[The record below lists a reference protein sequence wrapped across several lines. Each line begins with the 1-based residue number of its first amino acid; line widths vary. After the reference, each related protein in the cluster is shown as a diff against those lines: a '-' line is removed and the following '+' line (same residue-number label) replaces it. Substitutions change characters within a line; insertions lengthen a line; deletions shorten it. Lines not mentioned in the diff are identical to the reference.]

1 MEFLTI
7 SMEFLSDITI
17 EHRKQCFFYFTF
29 VHIDTCT
36 PMKNRFHALTYIIVI
51 LLSLFNQSLSAS
63 ETNLPEKYT
72 TTYFSAKNGV
82 EDGLVND
89 MIQDHKGLL
98 WFATWNGLYR
108 FDGYNFQNYKSNTED
123 QEGLT
128 NNRLLEISEDKHGCI
143 WVLCYDSTAYRFNP
157 GSEIFDPIPKT
168 SSVNFQSIQVLS
180 NGVTW
185 LLYTDGSAIRAY
197 THPVDLS
204 LTFDIYSGKDN
215 ILPSGKIQSVYLDST
230 EQEWILTD
238 NGLYLLKDGQLS
250 VILPGTPH
258 TDSRAS
264 FYTVAQQGDRLIFGS
279 DDGKI
284 YTYSL
289 SRKTIHVEQ
298 LKTSASVI
306 SIQHDAGKTLYI
318 TDKDGLFMNN
328 PTDYSY
334 RHFTLNHLT
343 GRKDK
348 TIESVAITSNH
359 LLWITHPGSGVTLF
373 DIQQLEFREFITKD
387 EVKRPL
393 CTETGFFAIED
404 PNNVLWIHPKGG
416 GLSYYDPQHKA
427 LIPFNTTDQPVKWKS
442 NDRCFSALSDKQGN
456 LWMSTQLN
464 RLQRVTFIPDKFH
477 FHIPSPED
485 PDLPENEI
493 RALYTDHKGRIW
505 TGSRDLNVS
514 VYDSLFNRLHS
525 FTAGKVYAIM
535 QDSDSAFWISTKG
548 EGLIRVVE
556 TASNHFR
563 TEQYMHTPNS
573 HHTISNNN
581 IYYTFQDSKKRLW
594 VATYGGGLNLIERQP
609 DGSLHF
615 INHQNRLKNYP
626 IQRFYKV
633 RHITE
638 DIEGNIWVSTTAGIL
653 RFNVNFREPETIVFD
668 QISKSQGDV
677 NSLSNNDVHMIKC
690 TTKGRIYAVTYGGG
704 LNEIITTEQGGYKC
718 EAFTQKDGLISDII
732 YAVEEDHEGNLWLA
746 TGAGLV
752 KYVSAQEQIQYPS
765 EHIAF
770 NIHFSEGIG
779 SMDKNRILF
788 GTNRGIFYFT
798 PEKINKTDFIPQIF
812 FSSIWVNNEELTPKD
827 TPGILS
833 TSIDNSQQV
842 TLPPNNHSLRII
854 FSALDMTNTEYTHYA
869 YMLRGFDN
877 TYRHTDQ
884 GHEANYT
891 NLPPGK
897 YIFSV
902 KSTNS
907 EGVWVDNERTLAIE
921 VLPTFS
927 ETPVASFLLF
937 LLILIVALVIMY
949 IYTVF
954 FRMKQKVK
962 NEEYLAQ
969 LKLNFFTDVSH
980 ELRTPLTLI
989 TGPLDFILNTETL
1002 PDKLRE
1008 SLSMVRKN
1016 SERMQRLVG
1025 QILDFSKIQ
1034 DQKMKLRVQHTDIVH
1049 FTQGVVQHFIG
1060 LAEERHITL
1069 RFTSEPSDCYLWID
1083 EDKMEKVIFNLLS
1096 NAFKYT
1102 PDHKRIQVDITE
1114 TQHTVSIKIM
1124 DQGVGIPKEKQ
1135 ESIFNRFE
1143 NFIQKK
1149 PNNSASSGI
1158 GLSLAKELTEMHQGR
1173 ISVESKIG
1181 EGSAFTII
1189 LLKGKEH
1196 YPDNTEYIVGDLR
1209 DGNTIESI
1217 NPSVIIPPEE
1227 EANDIP
1233 GNENGLRM
1241 LIVEDNQELRTF
1253 IKQVFQG
1260 KYHITEARDGSEGL
1274 QKAFDTLPDIIITDI
1289 MMPVKD
1295 GIQMLQELRNDERTS
1310 HIPAIALTAKSD
1322 MDSILIG
1329 IQTGADDYITK
1340 PFSIHY
1346 LQSKVDYLLA
1356 QRKKLQV
1363 FYCQNKVED
1372 TTTKEEQ
1379 ASQLS
1384 EKDRAFLSRLSK
1396 VMEEQ
1401 MNNPDL
1407 NVEAVVDHFNLS
1419 RTIFFHKLKSLTGL
1433 SPILYIRDVRMR
1445 RAAELI
1451 REQQYTMAEIAYMV
1465 GYNDPHY
1472 FSKSFKAF
1480 WGMTATE
1487 YAKRISG

>member
-1 MEFLTI
+1 
-7 SMEFLSDITI
+7 MEFLSDIFK
-17 EHRKQCFFYFTF
+17 EHRIQCFFYFTF
-29 VHIDTCT
+29 ANIDIQR
-36 PMKNRFHALTYIIVI
+36 PMRNRFYALTYIIVI
-51 LLSLFNQSLSAS
+51 LLNLFNWSLSAS

-82 EDGLVND
+82 EEGLVND
-89 MIQDHKGLL
+89 MFQDHKGLL

-108 FDGYNFQNYKSNTED
+108 FDGYNFQNYKSSTKD

-128 NNRLLEISEDKHGCI
+128 NDRLLKIDEDKYGCI

-157 GSEIFDPIPKT
+157 GSETFDPIPKA
-168 SSVNFQSIQVLS
+168 SSANFQSIQVLS

-204 LTFDIYSGKDN
+204 LTLDMFSGKDN
-215 ILPSGKIQSVYLDST
+215 ILPSGKIHTVYLDAT

-238 NGLYLLKDGQLS
+238 NGLYQLKDNQLS
-250 VILPGTPH
+250 TIIPGTPH
-258 TDSRAS
+258 TDSPVS
-264 FYTVAQQGDRLIFGS
+264 FHAVAEQGDSLLFGS
-279 DDGKI
+279 DNGKI

-289 SRKTIHVEQ
+289 SRKTTNIEQ
-298 LKTSASVI
+298 LQTSASVI
-306 SIQHDAGKTLYI
+306 SIQSGAGKTIYT
-318 TDKDGLFMNN
+318 TDKDGLFINH
-328 PTDYSY
+328 PDHSY
-334 RHFTLNHLT
+334 RHFTLNRLT
-343 GRKDK
+343 ERKDK
-348 TIESVAITSNH
+348 TIESVAITNNH
-359 LLWITHPGSGVTLF
+359 LLWITHPDPGVTLF
-373 DIQQLEFREFITKD
+373 DLQQLEFREFISKD
-387 EVKRPL
+387 EVRRPL

-416 GLSYYDPQHKA
+416 GLSYYDPQHKT
-427 LIPFNTTDQPVKWKS
+427 LIPFNTTEQPVKWKS

-493 RALYTDHKGRIW
+493 RALYTDNKGRIW
-505 TGSRDLNVS
+505 TGSRDLNIS
-514 VYDSLFNRLHS
+514 IYDAQFNVLHT
-525 FTAGKVYAIM
+525 FAAGKVYAIM
-535 QDSDSAFWISTKG
+535 QDSDDVFWISTKG
-548 EGLIRVVE
+548 EGLIRAVE
-556 TASNHFR
+556 TAPGHFK
-563 TEQYMHTPNS
+563 TEQYIHDPNNL
-573 HHTISNNN
+573 HTISSNNV
-581 IYYTFQDSKKRLW
+581 YYTFQDRKKRLW
-594 VATYGGGLNLIERQP
+594 VATYGGGLNLIERQA

-615 INHQNRLKNYP
+615 INHQNGLKNYP

-638 DIEGNIWVSTTAGIL
+638 DNEGNIWVSTTAGIL
-653 RFNVNFREPETIVFD
+653 HFNENFREPETIVFD
-668 QISKSQGDV
+668 QISKKQGDV
-677 NSLSNNDVHMIKC
+677 NSLSNNDVHMIKF

-704 LNEIITTEQGGYKC
+704 LNEIIKTAQGNYIC
-718 EAFTQKDGLISDII
+718 EAFTQENGLISDII
-732 YAVEEDHEGNLWLA
+732 HAIEEDHDGNLWLA
-746 TGAGLV
+746 TGGGLV
-752 KYVSAQEQIQYPS
+752 KFVSSQEQIQYPN

-779 SMDKNRILF
+779 SMDQNRILF
-788 GTNRGIFYFT
+788 GTNRGVFYFT
-798 PEKINKTDFIPQIF
+798 PGKISKTNFIPQIF
-812 FSSIWVNNEELTPKD
+812 FSSIWVNNEELTPKG
-827 TPGILS
+827 TPGMLP
-833 TSIDNSQQV
+833 TSIDNSQHV
-842 TLPPNNHSLRII
+842 TLPPNNHSLRLV

-869 YMLRGFDN
+869 YMLHGFDK
-877 TYRHTDQ
+877 TYRHTEQ

-897 YIFSV
+897 YTFSV

-907 EGVWVDNERTLAIE
+907 EGVWVDNERTLSIE

-927 ETPVASFLLF
+927 ETPLASFLLF
-937 LLILIVALVIMY
+937 LLILIVALIIMY

-954 FRMKQKVK
+954 YRMKQKVK

-1002 PDKLRE
+1002 PERLRE
-1008 SLSMVRKN
+1008 SLGMIRKN

-1034 DQKMKLRVQHTDIVH
+1034 DQKMILRIQHTDIVR
-1049 FTQGVVQHFIG
+1049 FTQGIVEYFTG
-1060 LAEERHITL
+1060 LARERNITL
-1069 RFTSEPSDCYLWID
+1069 YFTSELADCYVWMD
-1083 EDKMEKVIFNLLS
+1083 EDKIEKVIFNLLS

-1102 PDHKRIQVDITE
+1102 PDHKRIQVNITE
-1114 TQHTVSIKIM
+1114 TQHTVCIRIM

-1143 NFIQKK
+1143 NFIQKR
-1149 PNNSASSGI
+1149 PNNSTSSGI
-1158 GLSLAKELTEMHQGR
+1158 GLSLAKELTELHQGR

-1181 EGSAFTII
+1181 EGSTFTII

-1196 YPDNTEYIVGDLR
+1196 YPANTEYIVGDLK
-1209 DGNTIESI
+1209 DENPVESTE
-1217 NPSVIIPPEE
+1217 PAIIVTPEE
-1227 EANDIP
+1227 EVQAEIN
-1233 GNENGLRM
+1233 NEEGLRM
-1241 LIVEDNQELRTF
+1241 LIVEDNRELRAF

-1260 KYHITEARDGSEGL
+1260 KYHITEAQDGSEGL
-1274 QKAFDTLPDIIITDI
+1274 EKAFNTLPDIIITDI

-1295 GIQMLQELRNDERTS
+1295 GIQMLQDLRNDERTS
-1310 HIPAIALTAKSD
+1310 HIPTIVLTAKSD
-1322 MDSILIG
+1322 MDNILIG

-1346 LQSKVDYLLA
+1346 LELKVDNLLA

-1363 FYCQNKVED
+1363 FYSRNKVEN
-1372 TTTKEEQ
+1372 TTVNEEEQ
-1379 ASQLS
+1379 QQTPNLS
-1384 EKDRAFLSRLSK
+1384 EKDKAFLSKLSK
-1396 VMEEQ
+1396 VMEDQ

-1407 NVEAVVDHFNLS
+1407 NVDTVVDHFNLS
-1419 RTIFFHKLKSLTGL
+1419 RTNFFHKLKSLTGL

-1445 RAAELI
+1445 KAAELI

-1487 YAKRISG
+1487 YAKRASG

>member
-1 MEFLTI
+1 MRNT
-7 SMEFLSDITI
+7 
-17 EHRKQCFFYFTF
+17 FY
-29 VHIDTCT
+29 I
-36 PMKNRFHALTYIIVI
+36 LTYIIVI
-51 LLSLFNQSLSAS
+51 LLNLFNWSLSVSA
-63 ETNLPEKYT
+63 TNLPKKYT
-72 TTYFSAKNGV
+72 TTYFSSKNGV

-108 FDGYNFQNYKSNTED
+108 FDGYNFQNYKSSTKD
-123 QEGLT
+123 QGGLT
-128 NNRLLEISEDKHGCI
+128 NDRLLEINEDKYGCI

-157 GSEIFDPIPKT
+157 GSETFDPIPKA

-185 LLYTDGSAIRAY
+185 LLFTDGSAIRAH

-204 LTFDIYSGKDN
+204 LALDVYSDKDN
-215 ILPSGKIQSVYLDST
+215 VLPSGKIHAVYLDST

-238 NGLYLLKDGQLS
+238 NGLYQLKDRQLS
-250 VILPGTPH
+250 TIVPGTSH
-258 TDSRAS
+258 SAAS
-264 FYTVAQQGDRLIFGS
+264 FYTAKEQGDSLLFGGNN
-279 DDGKI
+279 GKI

-289 SRKTIHVEQ
+289 SRKAIRVEQ

-306 SIQHDAGKTLYI
+306 SILGGTGKTLYI
-318 TDKDGLFMNN
+318 TDKDGVFMSN
-328 PTDYSY
+328 PADHSY
-334 RHFTLNHLT
+334 RHFRLDHLMK
-343 GRKDK
+343 RKDK
-348 TIESVAITSNH
+348 SIESAMITNNH
-359 LLWITHPGSGVTLF
+359 LLWITHPDPGVTLF
-373 DIQQLEFREFITKD
+373 DLQQLEFHEFVGKD
-387 EVKRPL
+387 EAKRPL

-416 GLSYYDPQHKA
+416 GLSYYDAQRKA
-427 LIPFNTTDQPVKWKS
+427 LIPFNTTDQSIKWKS
-442 NDRCFSALSDKQGN
+442 NDRCFSAFSDKQGN

-464 RLQRVTFIPDKFH
+464 RLQRVTFISDKFH
-477 FHIPSPED
+477 FHMPSPED

-493 RALYTDHKGRIW
+493 RALYTDKKGRIW

-514 VYDSLFNRLHS
+514 VYDAQFNLLHS
-525 FTAGKVYAIM
+525 FRAGKVYAIT
-535 QDSDSAFWISTKG
+535 QDSDDVFWISTKG

-556 TASNHFR
+556 TASGHFK
-563 TEQYMHTPNS
+563 TEQYTHDPNNLHSIS
-573 HHTISNNN
+573 HNN
-581 IYYTFQDSKKRLW
+581 IYFTFQDRKKRLW
-594 VATYGGGLNLIERQP
+594 VATYGGGLNLIEQQA

-615 INHQNRLKNYP
+615 INHQNGLKNYP

-638 DIEGNIWVSTTAGIL
+638 DSVGNIWVSTTAGIL
-653 RFNVNFREPETIVFD
+653 HFNENFREPETIVFD
-668 QISKSQGDV
+668 QINREQGDV
-677 NSLSNNDVHMIKC
+677 NSLNNNDVHMIKC
-690 TTKGRIYAVTYGGG
+690 TSKGRIYAVTYGGG
-704 LNEIITTEQGGYKC
+704 LNEIIKTAQGSYQC
-718 EAFTQKDGLISDII
+718 EAFTQENGLISDII
-732 YAVEEDHEGNLWLA
+732 YAVEEDRNGNLWLA
-746 TGAGLV
+746 TGGGLV
-752 KYVSAQEQIQYPS
+752 KFVHSQEQIQYPS

-770 NIHFSEGIG
+770 NMHFSEGVG
-779 SMDKNRILF
+779 SMDKERILF

-798 PEKINKTDFIPQIF
+798 PGKINQTDFVPQIF
-812 FSSIWVNNEELTPKD
+812 FSSIWVNNEELTPKE
-827 TPGILS
+827 TPEILP

-842 TLPPNNHSLRII
+842 TLPPNNHSLRIT
-854 FSALDMTNTEYTHYA
+854 FSALNMTNTEYTHYA
-869 YMLRGFDN
+869 YMLRGFDK
-877 TYRHTDQ
+877 TYRYTDQ

-907 EGVWVDNERTLAIE
+907 EGVWVDNERTLSIE

-927 ETPVASFLLF
+927 ETPLASFLLF
-937 LLILIVALVIMY
+937 LLILIIALTVMY

-954 FRMKQKVK
+954 YRMKQKVR

-1002 PDKLRE
+1002 PEKLRE
-1008 SLSMVRKN
+1008 SLSMIRKN

-1034 DQKMKLRVQHTDIVH
+1034 DQKMRLRVQYTDIVR
-1049 FTQGVVQHFIG
+1049 FAQGVVEHFMG
-1060 LAEERHITL
+1060 LASERHITL
-1069 RFTSEPSDCYLWID
+1069 RFSSGPSDCYLWID
-1083 EDKMEKVIFNLLS
+1083 EDKIEKVIFNLLS

-1102 PDHKRIQVDITE
+1102 PDHKHIQVDVTE
-1114 TQHTVSIKIM
+1114 TQHTVSIKVT
-1124 DQGVGIPKEKQ
+1124 DQGVGIPEEKQ
-1135 ESIFNRFE
+1135 KSIFNRFE

-1149 PNNSASSGI
+1149 SNNSPSSGI
-1158 GLSLAKELTEMHQGR
+1158 GLSLAKELTEMHQGL

-1196 YPDNTEYIVGDLR
+1196 YPADTEYIVDDLKN
-1209 DGNTIESI
+1209 GNPIAPI
-1217 NPSVIIPPEE
+1217 VITPEE
-1227 EANDIP
+1227 ETESEP
-1233 GNENGLRM
+1233 GNGNELRM
-1241 LIVEDNQELRTF
+1241 LIVEDNQELRIF
-1253 IKQVFQG
+1253 IKQVFQD

-1274 QKAFDTLPDIIITDI
+1274 EKAFATLPDIIITDI

-1295 GIQMLQELRNDERTS
+1295 GIQMLQELRHDERTS
-1310 HIPAIALTAKSD
+1310 HIPAIVLTAKSD
-1322 MDSILIG
+1322 LDSVLIG

-1346 LQSKVDYLLA
+1346 LQLKVDNLLA

-1363 FYCQNKVED
+1363 FYSQNKIENIS
-1372 TTTKEEQ
+1372 KEEEQ
-1379 ASQLS
+1379 ATQLS
-1384 EKDRAFLSRLSK
+1384 EKDMAFLSKLGE

-1407 NVEAVVDHFNLS
+1407 NVDTVVDHFNLS

-1451 REQQYTMAEIAYMV
+1451 RQQQYTMAEIAYMV

-1487 YAKRISG
+1487 YAKRTFQG